1 MKTRVFKGES
11 VDKLKKLL
19 DTCACTY
26 FLLEYEFG
34 GLLSY
39 DCNNDFMLPY
49 LSREIVSTSWF
60 GLVKHYKHEVDI
72 IKLVNQYLSGEPCD
86 FYGKRDIEIIR
97 NLYKAIKFIS
107 LTRGEIELSI
117 REFAVVRDI
126 IIWSEE
132 GNGRFI
138 G

>member
-11 VDKLKKLL
+11 VDKLKQLL
-19 DTCACTY
+19 DTYACSY

-39 DCNNDFMLPY
+39 DCNNNFMLPY
-49 LSREIVSTSWF
+49 LSRELISTSWF
-60 GLVKHYKHEVDI
+60 GLVKHYKHEVDTN
-72 IKLVNQYLSGEPCD
+72 KLIEQYLSGELCE
-86 FYGKRDIEIIR
+86 FYGKRDIEVVR
-97 NLYKAIKFIS
+97 DLYKSIKFINV
-107 LTRGEIELSI
+107 TGGEIELNT

-126 IIWSEE
+126 IIWSEA

>member
-11 VDKLKKLL
+11 VDKLKQLL
-19 DTCACTY
+19 DTYACTY

-34 GLLSY
+34 GLLAY

-49 LSREIVSTSWF
+49 LSRELISTSWF
-60 GLVKHYKHEVDI
+60 GLVKHYKHEVDTN
-72 IKLVNQYLSGEPCD
+72 KLIEQYLSGEPCE
-86 FYGKRDIEIIR
+86 FYGKRDIEVVR
-97 NLYKAIKFIS
+97 DLYKAIRFINV
-107 LTRGEIELSI
+107 TGGEIELNT

-126 IIWSEE
+126 IIWSEA
-132 GNGRFI
+132 GNSRFI